1 MSAYST
7 RIVAMLLIVEA
18 VSVFFL
24 WIINPVG
31 QTDEAVFA
39 IFLAIILI
47 SLAMISNVY
56 RSYKNGDPLSRGF
69 LIGCC
74 FLIMIF
80 VYVSLAL

>member
-1 MSAYST
+1 MSAYTT
-7 RIVAMLLIVEA
+7 RIVALLLIVEA

-31 QTDEAVFA
+31 QTNEAVFA
-39 IFLAIILI
+39 IFLAVILI

-74 FLIMIF
+74 CLILIF